1 MPTSSGPVGKEVA
14 LKSCQEKRSR
24 FWKRTWSIKR
34 GRVSQV
40 EIMMTFEKW
49 MEEVIKARTLPVDVQ
64 TEISI
69 RSDDMFGEEQEEE

>member
-1 MPTSSGPVGKEVA
+1 METP
-14 LKSCQEKRSR
+14 
-24 FWKRTWSIKR
+24 WSIKR